1 MVCGTREGLQSHN
14 YFDNC
19 LSQLKCNINMSIEC
33 VVESLDE
40 LYARVYA
47 TVDNTS
53 SHLTPNHGCQPCL
66 SLLSVKLF
74 CAWSY
79 AALMIVLL
87 QMSR

>member
-1 MVCGTREGLQSHN
+1 MKVFSLTITLIIVSVN
-14 YFDNC
+14 LNVI
-19 LSQLKCNINMSIEC
+19 LSIEC